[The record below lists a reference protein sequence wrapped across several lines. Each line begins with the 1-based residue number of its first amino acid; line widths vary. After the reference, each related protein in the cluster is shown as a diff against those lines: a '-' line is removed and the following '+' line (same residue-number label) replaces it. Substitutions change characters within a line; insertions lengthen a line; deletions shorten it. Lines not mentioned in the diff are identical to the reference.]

1 MLPHYNDKIKF
12 EFGSLA
18 PVCSLLSKEEKEE
31 EEKKTMLLTSCW
43 LKKIKNKKICV
54 CVCVSYAA
62 HSLIIKLH

>member
-43 LKKIKNKKICV
+43 LKKIKNKKYV
-54 CVCVSYAA
+54 CVCVFPMP
-62 HSLIIKLH
+62 HTP